1 MDTKQS
7 PESEKSNSQWERN
20 ALELLLLENL
30 KENRKARR
38 WKALLRILSLF
49 VIVSILAIFSIIRH
63 VYKIIVFIISYI
75 FHLCK
80 YDLLS
85 VIT

>member
-30 KENRKARR
+30 KENRKAG
-38 WKALLRILSLF
+38 WKSSVKDIEFVCVGGLNLS
-49 VIVSILAIFSIIRH
+49 
-63 VYKIIVFIISYI
+63 
-75 FHLCK
+75 
-80 YDLLS
+80 S
-85 VIT
+85 V

>member
-38 WKALLRILSLF
+38 WRAALRILSLVVLVGLIYQVF
-49 VIVSILAIFSIIRH
+49 DIRLPGSGGSGKH
-63 VYKIIVFIISYI
+63 
-75 FHLCK
+75 
-80 YDLLS
+80 
-85 VIT
+85 